1 MHWLPIKR
9 HQVYACNA
17 TNGKVERWRL
27 GHIFYRN
34 IFFLVDEVDVGVAAV
49 VFDLDDVGQVDVVVD
64 TENGKNGS
72 KPA

>member
-1 MHWLPIKR
+1 MHAMPLTVKSSGCSLALI
-9 HQVYACNA
+9 V
-17 TNGKVERWRL
+17 
-27 GHIFYRN
+27 YRN

>member
-1 MHWLPIKR
+1 M
-9 HQVYACNA
+9 
-17 TNGKVERWRL
+17 